1 MVLLLLFIRRKEGI
15 DSNEKMSFFR
25 KMQKEKSASTKE
37 LEQVN
42 EGGDT
47 DNSQALGMFF
57 FCLKSYGKC
66 FLHANIEN

>member
-1 MVLLLLFIRRKEGI
+1 
-15 DSNEKMSFFR
+15 
-25 KMQKEKSASTKE
+25 MQKEKSASTKE

-57 FCLKSYGKC
+57 FCLKRITENVSYMQILKILKSYRKRV
-66 FLHANIEN
+66 FFRLKFETL